1 MIILSKQKKKK
12 KVNNSK
18 NHDELVNLPKK
29 LFTFLIRKSLFQ
41 MYLNK
46 TLYIIE

>member
-1 MIILSKQKKKK
+1 MIILSKQKKSKQL
-12 KVNNSK
+12 K

-29 LFTFLIRKSLFQ
+29 LFTFLIGKSLFQ

-46 TLYIIE
+46 TLNIIE

>member
-1 MIILSKQKKKK
+1 MIILSKQKKK

-29 LFTFLIRKSLFQ
+29 LFTFLIGKSLFQ